1 MIGGS
6 VSPASLRRRR
16 FLPVLAALAALLVG
30 GSLYWH
36 LSRASAAVQTK
47 KAGQGAAVPV
57 SVATVAK
64 HDLPIY
70 LSGLGIVQAS
80 FTVAIQ
86 SQVDGK
92 LIDVRF
98 TEGQRVK
105 KGDVL
110 AKIDPSLYQAALDQA
125 VARKAQ
131 DEAQLTAAD
140 KDLERAKDLV
150 AKQVGTAQ
158 VLDQRQGAVDQLKA
172 KIAAD
177 EAEISTART
186 QLTRTD
192 IVAPSDGRVG
202 IRQIDPGNI
211 VRTSD
216 KQTIVTLTETRPAAV
231 IFTLPAKNLD
241 DVRDA
246 LARGEVAVTALDQD
260 NRRTLAT
267 GKLLLIDNLIDQAT
281 ATIRLKA
288 TFDNTDDQLW
298 PGEFVNARILLET
311 ERGALA
317 VPPNVVQRG
326 PKGLFAWVVT
336 PQGTAEMRSIAVG
349 PTTDHF
355 TIVTAGLAE
364 GDRVVVDGQLKLRVG
379 AVVNASVPVTNV
391 AGNAP

>member
-1 MIGGS
+1 M
-6 VSPASLRRRR
+6 SPATLRRRG

-131 DEAQLTAAD
+131 DEAQLTTAD
-140 KDLERAKDLV
+140 KDLDRAKDLV

-158 VLDQRQGAVDQLKA
+158 LLDQRQGAVDQLKA

-177 EAEISTART
+177 EADISTART

-231 IFTLPAKNLD
+231 IFTLPAKSLD
-241 DVRDA
+241 DVREA

-260 NRRTLAT
+260 NRRTLST

-336 PQGTAEMRSIAVG
+336 PQGTAEMRSITVG